1 MSQNSHDS
9 CARVSFLIKF
19 QAIGELKK
27 FQEQRVLHSTSEQL
41 LLEAFSFKNVLGKL
55 MRVTV
60 TENRSRYSQMFF
72 KIGVIIFRKWKTW
85 PENTCAAVSFLVLP
99 TQVFRRNITKYREM
113 FFLQNT
119 SNWHFLKRVIKSKL
133 DKNLLKSLVTELLLV
148 QASSQILC
156 LERNLHDDFCKYFG
170 TTF

>member
-1 MSQNSHDS
+1 MLLKMSQNSHDS

-72 KIGVIIFRKWKTW
+72 KIGVIIFRKWKT
-85 PENTCAAVSFLVLP
+85 
-99 TQVFRRNITKYREM
+99 
-113 FFLQNT
+113 
-119 SNWHFLKRVIKSKL
+119 
-133 DKNLLKSLVTELLLV
+133 
-148 QASSQILC
+148 
-156 LERNLHDDFCKYFG
+156 
-170 TTF
+170 